1 MIGPRI
7 NHVPAIVSLVALL
20 ALACGDTKPNGSQ
33 TTPTPPD
40 RPAADAGSLPPPAV
54 IPDPPATTDAG
65 TPVVDAG
72 DDDQVPDGGR
82 ITLPDAG
89 GPVTYQGGTV
99 DLMKFTVFGDIRPA
113 IFEFDNQYPDDIVR
127 AIATQMNAT
136 GAQFAV
142 GVGDYMFSFS
152 ERSVNTQL
160 DKLLAAERPFTKPI
174 FHAMGNHECWGPTG
188 VNCPNY
194 NETPN
199 VRLFLSRL
207 FSFSQR
213 PWYDFTVTTSKGD
226 AKFVLIAQ
234 NSWNDQQK
242 QWLETTLARP
252 STYTFIVRHQP
263 SGTWTTP
270 GLDECDRIVAAHPYT
285 LLLVGHVHR
294 YEKIRA
300 NTVMAGHGGAPL
312 EGGDFGYVLV
322 EQQATGLLKIES
334 RKKGDDSI
342 VEAWKV
348 DATGTEIP

>member
-1 MIGPRI
+1 MVSIRI
-7 NHVPAIVSLVALL
+7 HHLTALALL
-20 ALACGDTKPNGSQ
+20 ALLAIACGDAKPNGTQ
-33 TTPTPPD
+33 TTTTPPD
-40 RPAADAGSLPPPAV
+40 RPAADAGTLPPPGV
-54 IPDPPATTDAG
+54 IPDPPAAPDSGVA
-65 TPVVDAG
+65 PIVDAG
-72 DDDQVPDGGR
+72 DDDLPADGGF
-82 ITLPDAG
+82 ISLPDAG

-99 DLMKFTVFGDIRPA
+99 DLVKFSVFGDIRPA

-127 AIATQMNAT
+127 DIATQMNAT
-136 GAQFAV
+136 GSQFAL

-152 ERSVNTQL
+152 KRSVNNQL
-160 DKLLAAERPFTKPI
+160 DKLIAAERPFTKPI

-199 VRLFLSRL
+199 ARLFMSRL
-207 FSFSQR
+207 FTFSRR

-234 NSWNDQQK
+234 NAWNDEQK

-270 GLDECDRIVAAHPYT
+270 GLDECDQIVSAHPYT
-285 LLLVGHVHR
+285 LLLVGHVHK
-294 YEKIRA
+294 YEKLRA
-300 NTVMAGHGGAPL
+300 NNVMAGNGGAPL
-312 EGGDFGYVLV
+312 SGGDFGYVYI
-322 EQQATGLLKIES
+322 EQLASGGLKIES
-334 RKKGDDSI
+334 RKRGDDSV
-342 VEAWKV
+342 VETWKV